1 MKKIVAI
8 ALAVAVFSGC
18 IWCTSPYHYVENW
31 LIREDPVR
39 PFAVPADIFY
49 VQSTLHLN
57 MGNVSVM
64 YAYAQ
69 SEVGNGRF
77 TGLARVFSPLIAN
90 ADDLERAI
98 RWYLGNHHDDK
109 RPFIFI
115 GEGEGGRLLH
125 EYEKDNED
133 DLKDEGLVA
142 SFYTET
148 SHKGFVTDAMV
159 KQIGEAVMRAHF
171 RDVWGREMPETMLK
185 E

>member
-18 IWCTSPYHYVENW
+18 IWCTSPYYYVENW

-49 VQSTLHLN
+49 VQSALHLN
-57 MGNVSVM
+57 LGNVAVM
-64 YAYAQ
+64 HAYAQ

-77 TGLARVFSPLIAN
+77 TGLARIFSPLIAN

-98 RWYLGNHHDDK
+98 RWYLSNHHDDR

-125 EYEKDNED
+125 EYEKDNEA

-148 SHKGFVTDAMV
+148 SHKGFVSDAMV
-159 KQIGEAVMRAHF
+159 KQIREAVMRAHF
-171 RDVWGREMPETMLK
+171 RDIWGREMPETMLK